1 MAAQEFRHLHQG
13 TTESISEFM
22 RWLKHIFRIAHGKG
36 MMATESREALLHGQT
51 QEGLLLKLME
61 SPAVSG
67 ALDYKSLCLAAKN
80 EEKRLAE
87 LSRRYQYQRGDNAY
101 LSSQQKKGFQDK
113 RASHRQVYDKKQAQ
127 QAYTQKGKEVQQTPE
142 YSPKCYNC
150 GKAGHLAKNCKAQKS
165 ESSG

>member
-1 MAAQEFRHLHQG
+1 MAGNLKGQALQEWNLLEDSDKVGWQEAAKVLQSRLEHGNCTMVAQEFRHLHQS
-13 TTESISEFM
+13 TTESVNEFI
-22 RWLKHIFRIAHGKG
+22 RQLEYTFRIVHGKA

-87 LSRRYQYQRGDNAY
+87 LSRIYEYQRGDNTY
-101 LSSQQKKGFQDK
+101 LSS
-113 RASHRQVYDKKQAQ
+113 
-127 QAYTQKGKEVQQTPE
+127 
-142 YSPKCYNC
+142 
-150 GKAGHLAKNCKAQKS
+150 
-165 ESSG
+165 